1 MTGLQFCEVAHK
13 CAHEDKRPFGSMVAG
28 ESIRHGSNDCHSV
41 LLDFSVG
48 CTAIIESARVSPGS
62 GARVGGIR
70 VAGHGGTGARH
81 SRSFSCLR
89 NAGSFS
95 GTAR

>member
-48 CTAIIESARVSPGS
+48 CTAIIESARVSLAVVPASEGFALLVMVAPVRGIHDPS
-62 GARVGGIR
+62 HVCAMLVHSPAR
-70 VAGHGGTGARH
+70 
-81 SRSFSCLR
+81 
-89 NAGSFS
+89 
-95 GTAR
+95 